1 MPQAHTTKF
10 EIEGIMIS
18 VKDLVKSYD
27 NYEPA
32 VKGVSFEIGKGEIV
46 GLLGPNGAGKSTIMK
61 MLTCYMNPTA
71 GQIIIDG
78 KNTVDEPLEVKKL
91 IGYLP
96 ESSPQYEDMTVFDYL
111 NWTAEIRGV
120 EKAGI
125 PAKLDEMIRLTSLER
140 VVSKKIGQLSKG
152 YRKRVGLASVMIHDP
167 KILIL
172 DEPTSGLD
180 PNQIM
185 TFRRILRR
193 LSEKKTIIL
202 STHVLSEIEAIC
214 ERVIIIN
221 RGTIVADD
229 TIANLVGQ
237 KYADEQCIDF
247 AVEAKDL
254 PETEREIAKVQG
266 AWKVEFEKKADK
278 NIFCFKAL
286 VTKGSDYETNLKEFC
301 QNKGWNLVS
310 FEIHNANLEE
320 VFLKLAG
327 EEEGVDK

>member
-1 MPQAHTTKF
+1 M
-10 EIEGIMIS
+10 E
-18 VKDLVKSYD
+18 DLLQH
-27 NYEPA
+27 
-32 VKGVSFEIGKGEIV
+32 GCGERLEVDTSRLASEKRLFAI
-46 GLLGPNGAGKSTIMK
+46 LEDFLHH
-61 MLTCYMNPTA
+61 
-71 GQIIIDG
+71 IIDAA
-78 KNTVDEPLEVKKL
+78 TSDEVNAGFAMMLVP
-91 IGYLP
+91 YL
-96 ESSPQYEDMTVFDYL
+96 L
-111 NWTAEIRGV
+111 N
-120 EKAGI
+120 
-125 PAKLDEMIRLTSLER
+125 
-140 VVSKKIGQLSKG
+140 
-152 YRKRVGLASVMIHDP
+152 
-167 KILIL
+167 
-172 DEPTSGLD
+172 
-180 PNQIM
+180 
-185 TFRRILRR
+185 
-193 LSEKKTIIL
+193 
-202 STHVLSEIEAIC
+202 
-214 ERVIIIN
+214 
-221 RGTIVADD
+221 VADD